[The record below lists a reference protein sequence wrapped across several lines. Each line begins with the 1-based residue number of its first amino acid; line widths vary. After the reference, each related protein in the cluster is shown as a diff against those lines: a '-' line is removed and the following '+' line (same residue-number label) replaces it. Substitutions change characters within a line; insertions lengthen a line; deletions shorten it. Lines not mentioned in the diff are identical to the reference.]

1 MLTRS
6 HWTHDDRRS
15 PYVDEQ
21 GVLHVVRSL
30 DPLQVLRCDDESGD
44 CVYVHNGA
52 ANEGELEIG
61 ALRGGTGF
69 VHYATVEGTYKR
81 ARAHA

>member
-1 MLTRS
+1 MTI
-6 HWTHDDRRS
+6 
-15 PYVDEQ
+15 VDQ
-21 GVLHVVRSL
+21 AS
-30 DPLQVLRCDDESGD
+30 QVMDLVKAAGASGD
-44 CVYVHNGA
+44 LIVDQGESLSLK